1 MGRGRIQV
9 EEACS
14 MNREEEL
21 WWMGVGCTPYLT
33 AWAEAQWRHQW
44 RHSGGTVE
52 AQRRGRDTMERRR
65 HSGEEETQWR
75 GGDTVERRRHS
86 GGGRDTVERRR
97 HNEEEE
103 TQWRRRRHN
112 GEKQQRLEV

>member
-52 AQRRGRDTMERRR
+52 AQWR
-65 HSGEEETQWR
+65 HSGGTVERKRHNGEEETQWR
-75 GGDTVERRRHS
+75 GGDTVERRRHN
-86 GGGRDTVERRR
+86 G
-97 HNEEEE
+97 EEE
-103 TQWRRRRHN
+103 TQWRGGDTTERRRHS
-112 GEKQQRLEV
+112 GEK